1 MALDASLFVRIDLT
15 IKSLAHISQ
24 DSKDTLEKVNA
35 LLANLGLLPGEEEE
49 ARLLRPIPLQAA
61 LKSKGPIYLSVSDW
75 VGCFENTGAPKNSF
89 SALLQTLGI
98 SSQVPLQPLPQPHA
112 QSQPAAPGATAISAA
127 KLYPG
132 GPFPSADNPSWWSRL
147 FCSCSWRQPRNDTLL
162 LAIMTQQ
169 LALIERLPDQIAA
182 KLAEANDM
190 GTVLSDPQYEEDARN
205 WLPSQLLQ
213 RCGLIVVENVDLQ
226 RANLVGLEW
235 DFRAPVVI
243 GRTEPN
249 SNTELGVFEVFPSG
263 TPAYIR
269 PPIVS
274 PRNITPT
281 KFSNSA
287 YPPSAQYFALFE
299 FTTSAGWANKS
310 KRKFD
315 GTSKTMAT
323 RLNERLAKSLDRA
336 KDSGIISPDARITDL
351 VAVIGVVAPTA
362 CTQSMTFTMS
372 RQEVPLLLKEMMDAN
387 RFVVLIKPKGT
398 LPSSSR
404 SSPSRE
410 AEKQ

>member
-1 MALDASLFVRIDLT
+1 VNANELFLMRIVEDGPTFADQLASAFVSVSVPLVSAIPLNLSIAEWLSYFDNRGVPLSALDILLKT
-15 IKSLAHISQ
+15 IGALPFLPTVSSSA
-24 DSKDTLEKVNA
+24 DT
-35 LLANLGLLPGEEEE
+35 
-49 ARLLRPIPLQAA
+49 IP
-61 LKSKGPIYLSVSDW
+61 P
-75 VGCFENTGAPKNSF
+75 
-89 SALLQTLGI
+89 
-98 SSQVPLQPLPQPHA
+98 PLQPVVQ
-112 QSQPAAPGATAISAA
+112 
-127 KLYPG
+127 
-132 GPFPSADNPSWWSRL
+132 PSWWSRL
-147 FCSCSWRQPRNDTLL
+147 FCSCLWRQPSNDTLL

-169 LALIERLPDQIAA
+169 LALIERLQDRIVA
-182 KLAEANDM
+182 KLAEADDM

-213 RCGLIVVENVDLQ
+213 RCGLIVVENVGES
-226 RANLVGLEW
+226 RGKSGHEW
-235 DFRAPVVI
+235 DFRSPVVI
-243 GRTEPN
+243 SRTEPN

-274 PRNITPT
+274 LRNITPT
-281 KFSNSA
+281 KFCNSA
-287 YPPSAQYFALFE
+287 PPPSAPQYFALFE

-336 KDSGIISPDARITDL
+336 KDRGIISRDARITDL

>member
-1 MALDASLFVRIDLT
+1 MQ
-15 IKSLAHISQ
+15 K
-24 DSKDTLEKVNA
+24 
-35 LLANLGLLPGEEEE
+35 
-49 ARLLRPIPLQAA
+49 
-61 LKSKGPIYLSVSDW
+61 
-75 VGCFENTGAPKNSF
+75 
-89 SALLQTLGI
+89 
-98 SSQVPLQPLPQPHA
+98 
-112 QSQPAAPGATAISAA
+112 
-127 KLYPG
+127 
-132 GPFPSADNPSWWSRL
+132 
-147 FCSCSWRQPRNDTLL
+147 
-162 LAIMTQQ
+162 
-169 LALIERLPDQIAA
+169 
-182 KLAEANDM
+182 
-190 GTVLSDPQYEEDARN
+190 
-205 WLPSQLLQ
+205 
-213 RCGLIVVENVDLQ
+213 CGLIIVENVDLQ
-226 RANLVGLEW
+226 RANPVGLEW
-235 DFRAPVVI
+235 DFRSPVVI
-243 GRTEPN
+243 ARTEPN

-274 PRNITPT
+274 PRYITPT
-281 KFSNSA
+281 KFSNSTT
-287 YPPSAQYFALFE
+287 PFSAQYFALFE

-310 KRKFD
+310 KQKFD

-336 KDSGIISPDARITDL
+336 KDSGIISRDARITDL

-410 AEKQ
+410 AEKQLD

>member
-1 MALDASLFVRIDLT
+1 MRIVEDGPTFADQLASAFVSVSVPLVSAIPLNLSIAEWLSYFDNRGVPLSALDILLKT
-15 IKSLAHISQ
+15 IGALPFLPTVSSSA
-24 DSKDTLEKVNA
+24 DT
-35 LLANLGLLPGEEEE
+35 
-49 ARLLRPIPLQAA
+49 IP
-61 LKSKGPIYLSVSDW
+61 P
-75 VGCFENTGAPKNSF
+75 
-89 SALLQTLGI
+89 
-98 SSQVPLQPLPQPHA
+98 PLQPVVH
-112 QSQPAAPGATAISAA
+112 
-127 KLYPG
+127 
-132 GPFPSADNPSWWSRL
+132 PSWWSRL

-162 LAIMTQQ
+162 LALMTQQ
-169 LALIERLPDQIAA
+169 LALIESLPDQIAA
-182 KLAEANDM
+182 KLAAKLAAILAEANDM
-190 GTVLSDPQYEEDARN
+190 GTNASVVSDPQYEEDARN

-336 KDSGIISPDARITDL
+336 KDSGIILPDARITDL

>member
-1 MALDASLFVRIDLT
+1 MNLPIT
-15 IKSLAHISQ
+15 
-24 DSKDTLEKVNA
+24 NA
-35 LLANLGLLPGEEEE
+35 LLQSRLRGIRDYLRQNPPHIPQDTRIKLVNANERFLMRIVEDGPTFADQLASAFVSVSVPLDS
-49 ARLLRPIPLQAA
+49 AIPLN
-61 LKSKGPIYLSVSDW
+61 LSIAEWLSYFDNRGV
-75 VGCFENTGAPKNSF
+75 PL
-89 SALLQTLGI
+89 SALDILLKTIGALPFLPTV
-98 SSQVPLQPLPQPHA
+98 SSSADTIPPPLQPVVQ
-112 QSQPAAPGATAISAA
+112 
-127 KLYPG
+127 
-132 GPFPSADNPSWWSRL
+132 PSWWSKL
-147 FCSCSWRQPRNDTLL
+147 FCSCLWRQPSNDTLV

-182 KLAEANDM
+182 KLAEADDM

-213 RCGLIVVENVDLQ
+213 RCGLIVVENVALQ
-226 RANLVGLEW
+226 RADEW
-235 DFRAPVVI
+235 DFRSPVVFS
-243 GRTEPN
+243 RTEPN

-274 PRNITPT
+274 LRNITPT

-287 YPPSAQYFALFE
+287 LPPSAPQYYALFE
-299 FTTSAGWANKS
+299 FTASAGWANKS

-323 RLNERLAKSLDRA
+323 RLNERLTKSLDRA
-336 KDSGIISPDARITDL
+336 KDSGIISRDARITDL
-351 VAVIGVVAPTA
+351 VAVIGVVAPTSCA
-362 CTQSMTFTMS
+362 QSITLTMS
-372 RQEVPLLLKEMMDAN
+372 RPEVPLLLKEMMDAN

-404 SSPSRE
+404 SSPSCE

>member
-1 MALDASLFVRIDLT
+1 
-15 IKSLAHISQ
+15 
-24 DSKDTLEKVNA
+24 
-35 LLANLGLLPGEEEE
+35 
-49 ARLLRPIPLQAA
+49 
-61 LKSKGPIYLSVSDW
+61 
-75 VGCFENTGAPKNSF
+75 
-89 SALLQTLGI
+89 
-98 SSQVPLQPLPQPHA
+98 
-112 QSQPAAPGATAISAA
+112 
-127 KLYPG
+127 
-132 GPFPSADNPSWWSRL
+132 
-147 FCSCSWRQPRNDTLL
+147 
-162 LAIMTQQ
+162 MTQ
-169 LALIERLPDQIAA
+169 LASMERRQDQFAA
-182 KLAEANDM
+182 KLAEADDM

-235 DFRAPVVI
+235 DFRSPVVFSQ
-243 GRTEPN
+243 TEPN

-263 TPAYIR
+263 TSAYIR

-274 PRNITPT
+274 LRNITPT

-287 YPPSAQYFALFE
+287 PPPSAPQYFALFE

-336 KDSGIISPDARITDL
+336 KDSGIISRDARITDL

-372 RQEVPLLLKEMMDAN
+372 RPEVPLLLKEMMDAN